1 MAKDAI
7 TLITQD
13 HREMERLFER
23 LENERDQR
31 PRLLD
36 EVEAM
41 LTAHSEAE
49 EDEVYPVV
57 VRTTG
62 EVPQVRHS
70 AEEHREAEEDEVYPV
85 VVRTTG
91 EVPQVRHSAEEHR
104 EAEELLGKLR
114 ECDPDSDTF
123 DQRLREFVNAVKH
136 HVEEEESEILPAL
149 KRAVGQKRVTELGEA
164 FSRRRAEVLERFD
177 PASDSIPKQ
186 RLYEQARHL
195 DVPNRSKMSKEEL
208 AEAVQEAKRH

>member
-62 EVPQVRHS
+62 EVPQIRHS
-70 AEEHREAEEDEVYPV
+70 AEEHK
-85 VVRTTG
+85 
-91 EVPQVRHSAEEHR
+91 
-104 EAEELLGKLR
+104 EAEELLAKLR
-114 ECDPDSDTF
+114 DCDPDSDTF
-123 DQRLREFVNAVKH
+123 DQRLREFVDAVKH

-149 KRAVGQKRVTELGEA
+149 KRAVGAKRVTELGEA

>member
-1 MAKDAI
+1 MAEDAI
-7 TLITQD
+7 TLITRD
-13 HREMERLFER
+13 HREMERLFDR
-23 LENERDQR
+23 LETERDQR

-41 LTAHSEAE
+41 LIAHSRAE

-70 AEEHREAEEDEVYPV
+70 AEEH
-85 VVRTTG
+85 
-91 EVPQVRHSAEEHR
+91 Q
-104 EAEELLGKLR
+104 EAEELLGRLR
-114 ECDPDSDTF
+114 DCEPDSDTF
-123 DQRLREFVNAVKH
+123 DERLREFVDAVKH

-149 KRAVGQKRVTELGEA
+149 KRAVGQKRVTELGTA
-164 FSRRRAEVLERFD
+164 FSRRRAEELELFD
-177 PASDSIPKQ
+177 PASAKIPKQ

-208 AEAVQEAKRH
+208 AEAVQEAAKQH